1 MTQHPLPEYLVET
14 PSGDQAVIVRTDR
27 ASPAT
32 PRRKRKRPKS
42 PPVEFLIDVHML
54 TVRLLMR
61 MRRETDQLVYGIVQ
75 PAVFTLML
83 TYVLGNAVK
92 LPPGTRYADY
102 AISGLLAQ
110 TVVTTAIV
118 TATAVAYELSEKMID
133 RLRTLPVSRLSI
145 LASCTNAS
153 LVRSLITV
161 VVTAVC
167 GFAAGWRT
175 HNGAGGL
182 FAAFVVL
189 LLFGLAMGWLGALI
203 GVSVSSPQAAAG
215 AGTVWLLPI
224 MYVSNALVPVDS
236 MPGWLQPVAEWN
248 PMSAVTTASRQLF
261 GNPAAPGAEGIWPT
275 EHPVMVS
282 LSWSLV
288 IILVTAPI
296 AVKKFLRHTAP

>member
-1 MTQHPLPEYLVET
+1 MET
-14 PSGDQAVIVRTDR
+14 PSGGRDVTARHERVLPVMPSRDG
-27 ASPAT
+27 
-32 PRRKRKRPKS
+32 KHPKAPS
-42 PPVEFLIDVHML
+42 VEFLFDVHML
-54 TVRLLMR
+54 TMRLLMR
-61 MRRETDQLVYGIVQ
+61 MRRQTDQLVYGVVQ

-153 LVRSLITV
+153 LVRSSITV
-161 VVTAVC
+161 VVTAAC

-175 HNGAGGL
+175 HSGAGGL
-182 FAAFVVL
+182 LAAFLVL
-189 LLFGLAMGWLGALI
+189 LSFGLAMSWLGALI
-203 GVSVSSPQAAAG
+203 GVSVSGPQAAAG

-224 MYVSNALVPVDS
+224 MYVSNALVPVRS
-236 MPGWLQPVAEWN
+236 MPGWLQPAAEWN

-261 GNPAAPGAEGIWPT
+261 GNPAVPGTEDIWPT
-275 EHPVMVS
+275 EHPVMMS
-282 LSWSLV
+282 LVWSLV
-288 IILVTAPI
+288 IILVTAPV
-296 AVKKFLRHTAP
+296 AVKKFLRHTSP